1 VVVLDDDGRGILGP
15 PERNLFYPTCSLTG
29 TGTINGRTVACI
41 SPERLVRFHTGYAD
55 DWADVSALC
64 ARFNLPIPADY
75 AARRD
80 WADPVPPEG

>member
-1 VVVLDDDGRGILGP
+1 
-15 PERNLFYPTCSLTG
+15 
-29 TGTINGRTVACI
+29 
-41 SPERLVRFHTGYAD
+41 LVRFHTGCAVDAD

-75 AARRD
+75 AALRD